1 MKIIESVIGI
11 SRIYNIVMIINLL
24 NLRLK
29 REDVSWPIILPIIR
43 KEIIRFKLLRFIFSS
58 LLISSKTGL
67 IDIKKIGYRK
77 IDRKFGVSNK

>member
-11 SRIYNIVMIINLL
+11 SRIYNAAIITNLL
-24 NLRLK
+24 NFRLK